1 MSPFELVALIAI
13 NLLAAASAVGR
24 TGNSPESDWHTE
36 YRTLATAANDGAS
49 VTGMGSAQSPSIAT
63 ASGSRCRVATLVYE
77 FALPKRNLREWVL
90 QRRIRVGTVDLGM
103 IKARVIVDEDEEKE
117 LLGFQP

>member
-24 TGNSPESDWHTE
+24 TADFPKI
-36 YRTLATAANDGAS
+36 AS
-49 VTGMGSAQSPSIAT
+49 VTGMGSAQSPSVAA
-63 ASGSRCRVATLVYE
+63 ASGSRCRVATLVHE

-90 QRRIRVGTVDLGM
+90 QRRIRVSTVDLGM

-117 LLGFQP
+117 LLGIQP